1 MGLTPLNFYLIN
13 MINNNKNNKKTQEE
27 IIEKCTNKRLKNPK
41 FSNYIE
47 SSVSKKMIERIKD
60 CGTFLIL
67 LGDLNLENKKL
78 HSGNFCKNRFCPMCS
93 WRLSLK
99 DSLEISILMECLRKE
114 ENKEFIFLTLTTPN
128 VKGDEL
134 EESIKDYNKSFKRL
148 MELKEVKSVVKGYI
162 RKLEVTYQK
171 EKYITK
177 ELWKKKKKYYQNK
190 GLEIGDLEPN
200 FDTYNP
206 HFHVVIAVNKSYFTD
221 KDYYIKQERWLE
233 LWRKATRNDLITQV
247 DVRKAKINDYK
258 EVYELAKYSAKDT
271 DYLVS
276 KPVFKVFYK
285 ALKGKQAMVY
295 GGLFK
300 DAHKLFKDKKLEDYK
315 EKDNIQ
321 YVYALYYDWHKK
333 NYEERKLRELSEEE
347 KIKVN
352 GNLIDEMEI
361 D

>member
-1 MGLTPLNFYLIN
+1 MRFSSLKFYLIN
-13 MINNNKNNKKTQEE
+13 MNNNNKNNQKTQEE
-27 IIEKCTNKRLKNPK
+27 IIEKCTDKRLKNPK

-47 SSVSKKMIERIKD
+47 SSVSEKMIERIKD
-60 CGTFLIL
+60 CGTFLML

-78 HSGNFCKNRFCPMCS
+78 HSGNFCKNRFCPMCG
-93 WRLSLK
+93 WRVSCK
-99 DSLEISILMECLRKE
+99 DSLKISILMDYLRKE
-114 ENKEFIFLTLTTPN
+114 EHKEFIFLTLTTPN
-128 VKGDEL
+128 VKGDKL
-134 EESIKDYNKSFKRL
+134 EESIKDYNKSFERL
-148 MELKEVKSVVKGYI
+148 MKLKEVKSVVKGYI

-190 GLEIGDLEPN
+190 DLEIGDLEPN

-206 HFHVVIAVNKSYFTD
+206 HFHVVLAVDKSYFTSR
-221 KDYYIKQERWLE
+221 YYIKQERWLE

-271 DYLVS
+271 DYLIS

-285 ALKGKQAMVY
+285 ALKGKQTMVY
-295 GGLFK
+295 SGLFK
-300 DAHKLFKDKKLEDYK
+300 DANKLFKDKKLEDYK
-315 EKDNIQ
+315 EKDNIK

-333 NYEERKLRELSEEE
+333 NYERQQLKELSEEE
-347 KIKVN
+347 KQKLN
-352 GNLIDEMEI
+352 SNLIDEIEL